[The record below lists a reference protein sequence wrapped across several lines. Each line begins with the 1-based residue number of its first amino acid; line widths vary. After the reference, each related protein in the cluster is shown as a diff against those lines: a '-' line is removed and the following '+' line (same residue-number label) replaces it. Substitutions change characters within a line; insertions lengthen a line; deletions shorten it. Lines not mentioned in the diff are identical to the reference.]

1 MFMSF
6 GDAKIVKVFLKI
18 IFLKFLLV
26 LTNKEGLAFPN
37 INILYNY
44 STYVK
49 TNSLTNALMLAKLQA
64 LFGYIHISLTSVP
77 RTNFEPL
84 ISLT

>member
-1 MFMSF
+1 MLMSF
-6 GDAKIVKVFLKI
+6 GYAKIVEVFFLKI

-49 TNSLTNALMLAKLQA
+49 TNSLKNALMLTKL
-64 LFGYIHISLTSVP
+64 
-77 RTNFEPL
+77 
-84 ISLT
+84 